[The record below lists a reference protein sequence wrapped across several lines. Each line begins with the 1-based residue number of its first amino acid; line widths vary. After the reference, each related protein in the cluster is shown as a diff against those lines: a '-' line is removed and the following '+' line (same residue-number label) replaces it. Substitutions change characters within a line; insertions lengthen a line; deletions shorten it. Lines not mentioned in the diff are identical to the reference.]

1 MADVELARTGA
12 PSSRADAASGS
23 VRLILR
29 GIDALGDL
37 LMPPLCLACHE
48 PLGAH
53 DALCSACWRGID
65 FIRPPL
71 CDRLGL
77 PMPFDAGGVMVS
89 AAAAA
94 DPPAYHRARAVAR
107 YDGVMRDLIQDL
119 KFRDRHAGRRLFG
132 RWLLEAGGDLVAEAH
147 VVVPVPLN
155 RWRLLR
161 RRFNQAAILAREV
174 SRLAALA
181 YEPTALVRARATES
195 QVGLTRAQRRRN
207 VRGAFAIPRPKSSSI
222 AGRNI
227 LLVDDV
233 ITTGATVGACA
244 EALRRAGAARVDV
257 LALALVT
264 DEALMPS

>member
-12 PSSRADAASGS
+12 AAESGT
-23 VRLILR
+23 VRLIVR
-29 GIDALGDL
+29 AIDALGDL

-48 PLGAH
+48 PLGVH
-53 DALCSACWRGID
+53 DALCPACWRGID

-77 PMPFDAGGVMVS
+77 PMPFDTGGVMVS

-94 DPPAYHRARAVAR
+94 DPPAFHRARAVAR
-107 YDGVMRDLIQDL
+107 YDGVMRDLVHDL

-132 RWLLEAGGDLVAEAH
+132 RWLPEAGGDLIAEAD

-174 SRLAALA
+174 SRLAGLA
-181 YEPTALVRARATES
+181 YEPMALERTRATES

-207 VRGAFAIPRPKSSSI
+207 VRGAFAVPRPQPI
-222 AGRNI
+222 AGRNV

-244 EALRRAGAARVDV
+244 EALRRAGAPRVDV

-264 DEALMPS
+264 DEALVPC